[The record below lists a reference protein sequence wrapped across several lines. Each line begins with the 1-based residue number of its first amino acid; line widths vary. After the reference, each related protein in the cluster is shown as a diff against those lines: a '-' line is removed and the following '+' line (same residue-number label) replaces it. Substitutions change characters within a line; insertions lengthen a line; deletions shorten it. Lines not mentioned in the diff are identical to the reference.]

1 MSTLERNTTCYA
13 ATLRGIRKEQ
23 RTRLNKL
30 EQGYNLL
37 QNKESSYAKEYAAI
51 IELQKSTM
59 KIWDDAPEAI

>member
-1 MSTLERNTTCYA
+1 MSDNTSCYT
-13 ATLRGIRKEQ
+13 ATLRNIRKENL
-23 RTRLNKL
+23 TRLNKF

-51 IELQKSTM
+51 IELQKATM